1 MFFDDLSEISQIA
14 SKNGTSIFVM
24 PEPQEVEIKNAIVLE
39 PDEKTVITIEQ
50 VRSAMQKIG
59 LKQVHDQYVLIRPAD
74 ALGEEAANAILKN
87 LEEPGEKVHFVLVT
101 SSPSRLLKT
110 VLSRASIYF
119 YREESGFNL
128 GIEAD
133 EKIKGLAKRLIAANG
148 ADLVALAEEITKRKT
163 NVRSYALE
171 VVGLT
176 IEMLYKSYFITG
188 KDAFVKKLPKF
199 LALYEN
205 ISRNGNIKLHIV
217 ADLA

>member
-14 SKNGTSIFVM
+14 SKNGTSIFVV
-24 PEPQEVEIKNAIVLE
+24 PEPRNVTIKNAIVLE

-50 VRSAMQKIG
+50 VRGAMQKIG
-59 LKQVHDQYVLIRPAD
+59 LKQVYDQYVLIRPAD

-110 VLSRASIYF
+110 VLSRAAIYF
-119 YREESGFNL
+119 HREKSGLDL

-133 EKIKGLAKRLIAANG
+133 DKLKGLAKRLITASG
-148 ADLVALAEEITKRKT
+148 ADLVTLAEEITKRKT
-163 NVRSYALE
+163 NSRNYALE
-171 VVGLT
+171 IVGLA

-188 KDAFVKKLPKF
+188 KEVFVKKLPKF
-199 LALYEN
+199 LELYEN
-205 ISRNGNIKLHIV
+205 ISRNGNIKLHLV
-217 ADLA
+217 ADLV